1 MEPNYWSPANGRAL
15 TETSLDE
22 FLAILTNGRVT
33 SVRVGPHQ
41 DLLSEFP
48 YLEDQEALIGTAETG
63 PKLYHVFN
71 AATKCENS
79 LFPKARGDQRLGR
92 RAARRLAL

>member
-1 MEPNYWSPANGRAL
+1 M
-15 TETSLDE
+15 
-22 FLAILTNGRVT
+22 T

-79 LFPKARGDQRLGR
+79 LFPKARGDQRLERPLAILRACR
-92 RAARRLAL
+92 RAARYDGVP